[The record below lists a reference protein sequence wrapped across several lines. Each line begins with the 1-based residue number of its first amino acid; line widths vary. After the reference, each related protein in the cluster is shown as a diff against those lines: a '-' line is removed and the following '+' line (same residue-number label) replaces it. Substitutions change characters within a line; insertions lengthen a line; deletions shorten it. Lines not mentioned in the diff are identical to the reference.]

1 VGVGLGNVGSGA
13 SWRQAL
19 WVGCAM
25 TPMSSI
31 ALLIAS
37 QFVVASPSTGHLIA
51 RVALPAILLMEVLGA
66 VIATVAIYRAGEA
79 PNPGPRCCARPQRRP
94 RMSLE
99 AFHHSEPLTLGVELE
114 LQLVNTHDYDLAPYA
129 EDMLRLMKKTPLPGS
144 VVPEMTNS
152 MIEISTGICHSASE
166 VLGQLSPIRDA
177 LVKSADKLNI
187 AVVGG
192 GTHPFQQ
199 WHERRIYD
207 KPRFRE
213 LSELYGYLSK
223 QFTIFGQH
231 VHIGC
236 PDADA
241 ALLMLHRMS
250 RYIPH
255 FIALSASSPYVQG
268 QDTAFDSA
276 RLNSVFAFPLSGR
289 APFVLTWDDFTTY
302 FDKMTRT
309 GVVKSMKDFYWD
321 IRPKPE
327 FGTIE
332 IRVFDTPLTI
342 ERAAALA
349 GFVQSLGAWF
359 LAEQPFMPKKT
370 TTSSTPTTA
379 SRPAALAWTRCTWT
393 RPRATTCRCAS
404 TSCMTMDQHRRTRRG
419 ARRLERAAPAAHRS
433 QAGQNDARWLRERQ
447 REEQLLAEVSRQAA
461 LRFRGAAAEQAATA
475 PTRHRTIRPMGEF
488 DLIARYFTR
497 PVRRAALGVGDDCA
511 LLAPAP
517 RHAAGHLQRHAG
529 RRPPLLCRRGPRAPG
544 PQGPGRQPVG
554 PGGLRRP
561 AAGFTLAL
569 ALPGPMRPGCRL
581 FARACWRWPTRTA
594 ASWWAA
600 TPRRAR

>member
-1 VGVGLGNVGSGA
+1 MQEKPV
-13 SWRQAL
+13 
-19 WVGCAM
+19 
-25 TPMSSI
+25 P
-31 ALLIAS
+31 
-37 QFVVASPSTGHLIA
+37 
-51 RVALPAILLMEVLGA
+51 
-66 VIATVAIYRAGEA
+66 
-79 PNPGPRCCARPQRRP
+79 
-94 RMSLE
+94 LE
-99 AFHHSEPLTLGVELE
+99 PFSHSEALSLGVELE
-114 LQLVNTHDYDLAPYA
+114 LQLVNTHDYDLTPYA
-129 EDMLRLMKKTPLPGS
+129 EDMLRLMAKAALPGS
-144 VVPEMTNS
+144 VVPEMTS
-152 MIEISTGICHSASE
+152 GMIEISTGICHSASE
-166 VLGQLSPIRDA
+166 VLGQLSQIRDA

-236 PDADA
+236 PSAND

-289 APFVLTWDDFTTY
+289 APFALTWDDFEAY

-349 GFVQSLGAWF
+349 GYVQSLGAWF
-359 LAEQPFMPKKT
+359 LADQPFMPEEDDYLVYTYNRFQACRCGLEGSYVDPASHEQFGLREHILLTLQRIQSHVPEGSRAALQSLRK
-370 TTSSTPTTA
+370 SVNEGINDA
-379 SRPAALAWTRCTWT
+379 SRL
-393 RPRATTCRCAS
+393 
-404 TSCMTMDQHRRTRRG
+404 
-419 ARRLERAAPAAHRS
+419 
-433 QAGQNDARWLRERQ
+433 
-447 REEQLLAEVSRQAA
+447 RQAYA
-461 LRFRGAAAEQAATA
+461 QAQQFPEVVRQSTLRFRGQ
-475 PTRHRTIRPMGEF
+475 
-488 DLIARYFTR
+488 
-497 PVRRAALGVGDDCA
+497 
-511 LLAPAP
+511 
-517 RHAAGHLQRHAG
+517 
-529 RRPPLLCRRGPRAPG
+529 
-544 PQGPGRQPVG
+544 
-554 PGGLRRP
+554 
-561 AAGFTLAL
+561 
-569 ALPGPMRPGCRL
+569 
-581 FARACWRWPTRTA
+581 
-594 ASWWAA
+594 S
-600 TPRRAR
+600 